1 MAKHGQHGMHV
12 DGVTLVPPQ
21 PQQLCTILGLT
32 DGVRI
37 GAWRSLAEEARLAEQ
52 DGRLVFWRQAAPC
65 MFENGRINPLLRD
78 ENARTWGATIDGK
91 VVIRRSAVGLDS
103 SHDVLFVAVSND
115 TTATAMANAMR
126 HAGASDIAQLDVNW
140 SYPKFLLF
148 PVDATGQRRAEGLF
162 EGFVF
167 REDEYVRR
175 PAARDFVYLVRRE
188 GGPEVRADAP

>member
-1 MAKHGQHGMHV
+1 MVAGTVEPAASTAPGRAYARHGLIRREHRARLLAAFNGGFMAKHGQHGMHV

-78 ENARTWGATIDGK
+78 ENARNWGGTIDCK

-126 HAGASDIAQLDVNW
+126 HAGASDIAQLDDW
-140 SYPKFLLF
+140 PRDGS
-148 PVDATGQRRAEGLF
+148 
-162 EGFVF
+162 
-167 REDEYVRR
+167 REQPPEHN
-175 PAARDFVYLVRRE
+175 RE
-188 GGPEVRADAP
+188 T